1 MEADHRGAQFE
12 TEVKRAGCTHR
23 VAIANSRLVACGQN
37 GVTFKWKDYRIEGP
51 ARYKSMTLPTHEFI
65 RRFLMHVLPKGL
77 HRIRHYGLFA
87 SADSAANIERARQL
101 LAAPSPSKDPETL
114 NATATDEQ
122 QILPR
127 PCPCCGG
134 RMIIIETLERRCEPK
149 YRPTPTPVT
158 IRIDT
163 S

>member
-1 MEADHRGAQFE
+1 
-12 TEVKRAGCTHR
+12 
-23 VAIANSRLVACGQN
+23 
-37 GVTFKWKDYRIEGP
+37 
-51 ARYKSMTLPTHEFI
+51 MTLPTHEFI

-87 SADSAANIERARQL
+87 SADCAANIERARQL
-101 LAAPSPSKDPETL
+101 LVAPSRSKNPETP
-114 NATATDEQ
+114 NAVATDEQ
-122 QILPR
+122 HILPR

-134 RMIIIETLERRCEPK
+134 RMIIIETFERGCEPK
-149 YRPTPTPVT
+149 YRPTPAPVT